1 MSSAQPK
8 AVIHVISHTHWDR
21 EWYMPYEAHHAKLI
35 QTMDEL
41 LAIIDRDPE
50 YKSFYLD
57 GQTIV
62 LDDYLQVYPEKRAKL
77 EQLVQEGR
85 LSAGPWYILQ
95 DEFLTSSEANI
106 RNLQIG
112 HRDGKAFGPVSKIG
126 YFPDSFGNMGQ
137 AAQLLRQAGM
147 TTAIFGRG
155 VKATGFNNSVS
166 DAMDLE
172 SPFSEMNWKSP
183 DGSSVLG
190 ILFANWYNNGMEIP
204 EEPAAARAFWDSAIA
219 SATKYASTRHLLL
232 MNGCDHQPAQA
243 NLSAALRT
251 ARELYP
257 DYEFIHS
264 NYDDYVK
271 AVQADLPPELST
283 ITGELRGQR
292 TDGWFSLVNTASAR
306 VYIKQL
312 NQQNQTML
320 EKLAEPLAAF
330 AHAQG
335 KAYPHGLL
343 NYAWRTLMQNHPH
356 DSICGCSVDE
366 VYHEMK
372 TRFEKSKGVAA
383 AVIADSTAFLSGQI
397 DTSSFA
403 DINSDSAPFVVF
415 STSGY
420 AASGIATIEIE
431 LARRYFKHGESPA
444 QTAAAV
450 AAQST
455 ADGYL
460 VNAAGE
466 RVAFTSVDLGV
477 RFGYDLPDDKF
488 RQPYY
493 SRVVSVTFE
502 ASALPAM
509 GYSTFAWIPAAGGEA
524 SDAASSSTAASSSAA
539 SLISAPNTAENGLL
553 RVSVQADGTL
563 DIADL
568 TSGQSYRGL
577 GYYENVGDVGNEY
590 IFKQP
595 DGDTAMTTRGL
606 PAQIRV
612 VEDTAYRAT
621 FEITHTFD
629 IPESAD
635 ERLQTEIAT
644 MIPFLERQAQR
655 SGKLVPLTIVTRVS
669 LSRSERAVR
678 VHANFVNP
686 AKDHRL
692 RVMLPSGIKAEKHY
706 ADSIFEVAERATV
719 PSVEWV
725 NPSNCQHQSAFVD
738 VHEASR
744 GLTVGNK
751 GLNEYEVLRDDEG
764 TIAITILRATGE
776 LGDWGVFP
784 TPDAQ
789 CLGANEAEWII
800 LPHGGAAE
808 GDRFRAYQAAY
819 GFQVPLQTAQTS
831 LHGGPLPLEQSLL
844 AWNGNGS
851 GLALSSLKVN
861 EDRGDW
867 IARWYNLSGQPA
879 ELSVNASAGG
889 EVYASNVL
897 EETSN
902 ERIGE
907 AGTVTLPVGGYKI
920 VSIGVTKD

>member
-35 QTMDEL
+35 RTMDDL
-41 LAIIDRDPE
+41 LDVMDRDPE
-50 YKSFYLD
+50 YRSFYLD

-62 LDDYLQVYPEKRAKL
+62 LDDYLQVYPEKREKL
-77 EQLVQEGR
+77 VQLVREGR

-95 DEFLTSSEANI
+95 DEFLTSSEANV

-112 HRDGKAFGPVSKIG
+112 HRDAKAFGPVSKLG

-137 AAQLLRQAGM
+137 AAQLMQQAGI
-147 TTAIFGRG
+147 TTAVFGRG

-166 DAMDLE
+166 DSTDLE
-172 SPFSEMNWKSP
+172 SPYSEMNWDSP
-183 DGSSVLG
+183 DGSRVLG

-204 EEPAAARAFWDSAIA
+204 EEPAAAKQFWDNAIA
-219 SATKYASTRHLLL
+219 SASRYASTRHLLL

-257 DYEFIHS
+257 DCEFIHS
-264 NYDDYVK
+264 NWDDYVQ
-271 AVQADLPPELST
+271 AVQAELPPALST

-306 VYIKQL
+306 IYIKQL

-320 EKLAEPLAAF
+320 EKIAEPLAAF

-335 KAYPHGLL
+335 QSYPHGLL

-383 AVIADSTAFLSGQI
+383 SVIADSTAYLSGQI
-397 DTSSFA
+397 DTSGFGEGSVPFA
-403 DINSDSAPFVVF
+403 VF

-420 AASGIATIEIE
+420 EDSGVVTVE
-431 LARRYFKHGESPA
+431 LELSRRYFKQSENPVEI
-444 QTAAAV
+444 AAFV
-450 AAQST
+450 GSST
-455 ADGYL
+455 IAEGYL
-460 VNAAGE
+460 VDANGA
-466 RVAFTSVDLGV
+466 RVAYTSADLGV

-488 RQPYY
+488 RQPYFA
-493 SRVVSVTFE
+493 RVVSVTFE
-502 ASALPAM
+502 ANAVPAM
-509 GYSTFAWIPAAGGEA
+509 GYAAYAWVPSIEANANAA
-524 SDAASSSTAASSSAA
+524 AA
-539 SLISAPNTAENGLL
+539 SLIASPNTMENEFLQ
-553 RVSVQADGTL
+553 VSIQRDGTL
-563 DIADL
+563 NL
-568 TSGQSYRGL
+568 TDKASGQTYSGL

-595 DGDTAMTTRGL
+595 KGDKAITTAGL
-606 PAQIRV
+606 EAQIRV
-612 VEDTAYRAT
+612 VEDTSYRAT
-621 FEITHTFD
+621 YEITHTIL
-629 IPESAD
+629 IPECAD

-644 MIPFLERQAQR
+644 MVSFLDREAQR

-669 LSRSERAVR
+669 LSRSERGVR
-678 VHANFVNP
+678 VHASFDNP

-692 RVMLPSGIKAEKHY
+692 RVMLPSGVTAARHH
-706 ADSIFEVAERATV
+706 ADSIFEVASRATT
-719 PSVEWV
+719 PSAEWV

-738 VHEASR
+738 VHEAGR
-744 GLTVGNK
+744 GLAIGNK
-751 GLNEYEVLRDDEG
+751 GLNEYEILRDGSG
-764 TIAITILRATGE
+764 TIAVTILRSTGE

-789 CLGANEAEWII
+789 CLGKNEAEWMI
-800 LPHGGAAE
+800 LPHGGE
-808 GDRFRAYQAAY
+808 SDRFRAYQAAY
-819 GFQVPLQTAQTS
+819 GFQVPMQTAQTG
-831 LHGGPLPLEQSLL
+831 LHGGPLAPRQSLL
-844 AWNGNGS
+844 NWSSTGS

-867 IARWYNLSGQPA
+867 IARWYNLSGEPA
-879 ELSVNASAGG
+879 ELSVGSAYHD
-889 EVYASNVL
+889 ELYESNVL
-897 EETSN
+897 EERADT
-902 ERIGE
+902 RIGSDSGSASVPV
-907 AGTVTLPVGGYKI
+907 AGFKI
-920 VSIGVTKD
+920 VSIGLTGSGSK